1 MADLAA
7 NSTGDA
13 VRQTVL
19 YPNHLLLTP
28 KSRMAPFAGYWMP
41 LWYSGIAHE
50 HAAVRTRAGLFDVSH
65 MGVLEFSGPD
75 AEAFLNAI
83 ATNNV
88 TLLSPLQAQYAY
100 ILDANGHILDDIIIY
115 KRQANRF
122 MVVVNAANEPKI
134 KAYITDLLR
143 DTALLKRS
151 YQLDF
156 ADLRAQPNGRGRVNI
171 ALQGPQSRNILLALA
186 DPGSDHAPLTELK
199 GFRLLHTTLAGMD
212 VIVSGTGYTGSKT
225 GVELFV
231 SPENAPRL
239 WDCILETGKPFGVEP
254 CGLGARD
261 SLRIE
266 AGLPLYG
273 HELAGEHDIS
283 PYECGYG
290 WAVKLDKPFF
300 VGKDAMLRRADRYD
314 MEIVRLEL
322 PGQKGIRPARAN
334 DGVLDDGGRCVGWI
348 TSNAGIGQSQVALAY
363 VARGAVTAGQNVG
376 VYYLSR
382 SAAQTQQGRKERV
395 SINESLSADL
405 TGNVVTRYAKF

>member
-1 MADLAA
+1 
-7 NSTGDA
+7 
-13 VRQTVL
+13 
-19 YPNHLLLTP
+19 
-28 KSRMAPFAGYWMP
+28 
-41 LWYSGIAHE
+41 
-50 HAAVRTRAGLFDVSH
+50 
-65 MGVLEFSGPD
+65 
-75 AEAFLNAI
+75 
-83 ATNNV
+83 
-88 TLLSPLQAQYAY
+88 
-100 ILDANGHILDDIIIY
+100 
-115 KRQANRF
+115 

-300 VGKDAMLRRADRYD
+300 VGKVAMLRRAARYD

-395 SINESLSADL
+395 SINESLSAAL